1 MEVEVTT
8 VVDRPV
14 ATVWDFYAVHHV
26 ENHPRWDP
34 DIELERIS
42 EGPIGLGTVLRRRN
56 KRYGEPTEG
65 TAEIVEFEVGR
76 VMGAKIRDG
85 DIKTNGR
92 ATFVAQ
98 GLDRTAIT
106 LWGEFP
112 GMDDSMVETIKPL
125 MQRSAATIKRLIE
138 SETYGLEAGRKLRKS
153 LWQRG

>member
-14 ATVWDFYAVHHV
+14 ATVWVFYAVHHV

-34 DIELERIS
+34 DIELEPTTD
-42 EGPIGLGTVLRRRN
+42 GPIGLGTILRRRN
-56 KRYGEPTEG
+56 NRYGEPTIG
-65 TAEIVEFEVGR
+65 IAEIVEFEAGR

-85 DIKTNGR
+85 DIETNGR

-98 GLDRTAIT
+98 GSDRTSMT

-112 GMDDSMVETIKPL
+112 GMDHSMVEKIKPL
-125 MQRSAATIKRLIE
+125 MQRSAQTIKRLIE
-138 SETYGLEAGRKLRKS
+138 SET
-153 LWQRG
+153 